1 MTSFTFHRRLG
12 HICIVSE
19 NSADPLKRY
28 QPLFLE
34 NERGLSYAVRRYPDL
49 TKNSSGTPALS
60 VCMQLPAF
68 FDIIYFFALILGIAG
83 AALIIYGGL
92 KAIVKVLMLEIKRG
106 SYTYNQIRRELT
118 DKIVFGLEFLIAA
131 DILTTI
137 TTPTQQELINL
148 GVVVVIR
155 TILGYF
161 LSREAAEFNLQG

>member
-1 MTSFTFHRRLG
+1 
-12 HICIVSE
+12 
-19 NSADPLKRY
+19 
-28 QPLFLE
+28 
-34 NERGLSYAVRRYPDL
+34 
-49 TKNSSGTPALS
+49 
-60 VCMQLPAF
+60 MQLPAF

-92 KAIVKVLMLEIKRG
+92 RAIVKVLMLEIKRG

-161 LSREAAEFNLQG
+161 LSREAAEFSLQG

>member
-1 MTSFTFHRRLG
+1 
-12 HICIVSE
+12 
-19 NSADPLKRY
+19 
-28 QPLFLE
+28 
-34 NERGLSYAVRRYPDL
+34 
-49 TKNSSGTPALS
+49 
-60 VCMQLPAF
+60 MQLPAF

-161 LSREAAEFNLQG
+161 LSREAAEFSLQG

>member
-1 MTSFTFHRRLG
+1 
-12 HICIVSE
+12 
-19 NSADPLKRY
+19 
-28 QPLFLE
+28 
-34 NERGLSYAVRRYPDL
+34 
-49 TKNSSGTPALS
+49 
-60 VCMQLPAF
+60 MQLPAF

-137 TTPTQQELINL
+137 TTPTLQELINL

>member
-1 MTSFTFHRRLG
+1 
-12 HICIVSE
+12 
-19 NSADPLKRY
+19 
-28 QPLFLE
+28 
-34 NERGLSYAVRRYPDL
+34 
-49 TKNSSGTPALS
+49 
-60 VCMQLPAF
+60 MQLPAF

-92 KAIVKVLMLEIKRG
+92 KAIVNVLMLEIKRG

-131 DILTTI
+131 DILNTI